1 MWWASN
7 RTVRSTPI
15 DLICTTV
22 TRPRYT
28 ADMERFAR
36 FFQFWLSLM
45 CAASLNLALVSAAA
59 AQWKWRDA
67 QGAVQYS
74 DRPPPLGIPDKD
86 VLGRPANSNTLT
98 VRQFGMVPAAAA
110 SAALA
115 ASQAG
120 SDPATN
126 RTTQN
131 AAARK
136 RDDAASEAKRKA
148 ADEDKLA
155 RQRADNCQRAR
166 DYVRTLESGMRVAR
180 LNDKGEREVIDDAQ
194 RAQEMQRSQGV
205 VASECR

>member
-1 MWWASN
+1 
-7 RTVRSTPI
+7 
-15 DLICTTV
+15 
-22 TRPRYT
+22 
-28 ADMERFAR
+28 MERFVR

-45 CAASLNLALVSAAA
+45 CAVGLNLALVSAAT

-86 VLGRPANSNTLT
+86 VLGRPATSNTLT
-98 VRQFGMVPAAAA
+98 VRQFGTAPATAA

-120 SDPATN
+120 SDPATS
-126 RTTQN
+126 RTAQN
-131 AAARK
+131 AATRK
-136 RDDAASEAKRKA
+136 RDDAAAAEAKRK

-180 LNDKGEREVIDDAQ
+180 LNDKGEREVINDDQ
-194 RAQEMQRSQGV
+194 RAQELQRSQGV
-205 VASECR
+205 VASECH